1 MIKIKIK
8 FGGETIFDS
17 FKIYLPLHP
26 YQRRNTMLLRFNILN
41 TWLIKTL
48 QRITNAVEIYDKAG
62 CVRSWKHTFE
72 VLQNMIRE
80 LMFQIKIVYHDQFNT
95 SNIHVI
101 NN

>member
-1 MIKIKIK
+1 
-8 FGGETIFDS
+8 
-17 FKIYLPLHP
+17 
-26 YQRRNTMLLRFNILN
+26 MLLRFNILN

-62 CVRSWKHTFE
+62 DVRSWKHTFE

>member
-1 MIKIKIK
+1 
-8 FGGETIFDS
+8 
-17 FKIYLPLHP
+17 
-26 YQRRNTMLLRFNILN
+26 MLLRFNILN

-62 CVRSWKHTFE
+62 GVRSWKHTFE

-80 LMFQIKIVYHDQFNT
+80 SMFQIKIVYHDQLNT

>member
-1 MIKIKIK
+1 
-8 FGGETIFDS
+8 
-17 FKIYLPLHP
+17 
-26 YQRRNTMLLRFNILN
+26 MLLRFNILN
-41 TWLIKTL
+41 TRLIKTL

-62 CVRSWKHTFE
+62 GVRSWKHTFE

-80 LMFQIKIVYHDQFNT
+80 LMFQIKIVYHDQLNT